1 MLKKINEDG
10 AKGKLVVVFPDW
22 PNQAFYLIL
31 TNRIVQKLIKL
42 SARKTVGNVQQLAT
56 DTQTSKEFLTFSLSG
71 VREKFRRNFT
81 TSV

>member
-56 DTQTSKEFLTFSLSG
+56 DTLTSKEFLTFALYG
-71 VREKFRRNFT
+71 IRERLRRNFT
-81 TSV
+81 SF